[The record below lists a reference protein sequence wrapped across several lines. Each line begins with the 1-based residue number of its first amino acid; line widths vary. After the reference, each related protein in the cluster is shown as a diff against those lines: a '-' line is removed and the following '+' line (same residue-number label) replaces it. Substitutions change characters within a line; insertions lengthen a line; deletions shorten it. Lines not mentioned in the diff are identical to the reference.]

1 MAVKKRTRITI
12 ETERVLV
19 ISKARST
26 FDGWCPVCNQVVRL
40 LRPDEATAFTAY
52 FRASQYQY
60 PLEISKLHIIP
71 TADGLMSVCLNSLL
85 SHGGIGTD
93 GGLGHAKDQA
103 KRLLDQMQTTVNR
116 QSKYR

>member
-19 ISKARST
+19 IAKARST

-40 LRPDEATAFTAY
+40 LRPDEATAFTASL
-52 FRASQYQY
+52 RASQY
-60 PLEISKLHIIP
+60 PSRISKLHIIP

-85 SHGGIGTD
+85 SHGGIGTERGPGTCERPSQD
-93 GGLGHAKDQA
+93 VA
-103 KRLLDQMQTTVNR
+103 
-116 QSKYR
+116 

>member
-19 ISKARST
+19 IGKARST
-26 FDGWCPVCNQVVRL
+26 FDGWCPVCNKVVRL

-52 FRASQYQY
+52 LRASQY
-60 PLEISKLHIIP
+60 PSEFSKLHIIP

-93 GGLGHAKDQA
+93 RGFGACERPSQDVA
-103 KRLLDQMQTTVNR
+103 
-116 QSKYR
+116 